1 MEDEEMNIRGRRYQ
15 KKYCLPILFILIFI
29 CLYWNSAQSKESLF
43 LKEGKKIHPK
53 IESFLSDLQE
63 KHVLEGRVLSKSF
76 AQRHNIKM
84 DEQDRVVVFLYPE
97 AGKSKDSINIE
108 TLKAY
113 GCEVIKSGDAVIKS
127 KVPISMLDVIADQV
141 EGVSFIKLPDR
152 PLADVVSEGVSITG
166 ASTYHSAGYAGENV
180 KVAIIDLGFAGLS
193 ATISSGELP
202 TSVIKLD
209 CTGIDCAPTDFPS
222 EEEAHGTA
230 VAEIVHDM
238 APSAQLYLMKV
249 GDRLD
254 LKNAKDY
261 CIANGIKVINHSVG
275 WFNSNFYDGACYFD
289 NSVCMANHAYQ
300 NGILWVNAAG
310 NAAKNHFEATY
321 TDADGDGLHDVTS
334 DSNYITINADAG
346 DLFVAHLTWDAWPAT
361 NQDYDLLLYNSS
373 NVLVAAGMNWQ
384 TGTQTP
390 TESIGYIVP
399 ASGVYYLAV
408 KKYNATSNHRFQI
421 FTFYHDLN
429 PYVASSSLASP
440 ADATGVMTVAAID
453 WANWTTGPQEYYSSQ
468 GPTTD
473 GRIKPEVSGP
483 DKNSSYTYGGI
494 FPGTSAAA
502 PHVAGAAALILSS
515 QPTLTVSQLWEV
527 ITSSAIDMGASG
539 QDNIYG
545 YGRLNLPAFYPGIT
559 VFPTSVDFS
568 DVIIGYGAVGTVTI
582 QNSGNANLVIGSIT
596 SPSSPFEIIGDDCS
610 GKTLP
615 FGTECTLTIRF
626 SPILAG
632 LFNSS
637 INIPSNDPQ
646 RNPAVSYLSGVGI
659 HEIMLSSPMD
669 QSSFD
674 ACSLYVPP
682 TFKWNPK
689 ESFNSYS
696 VQFSEDSTF
705 STIRVRIRVSGK
717 TTEKTMSS
725 SQWKRILRIP
735 GDQGGT
741 VYWRVVGTQAGGRS
755 AISDSHSIMI
765 SAPQPVGNPILSPT
779 SRMGLPNLMWQNNC
793 NIKFK
798 AWFGSTADFS
808 EKKALSF
815 HLSNPDL
822 DGGTFSRELTTS
834 QWKAIRRLVN
844 DLTDSTIYW
853 CVESQDPLKRPA
865 ITELMY
871 FILTD

>member
-1 MEDEEMNIRGRRYQ
+1 MEDEEMNIRGRKYQ
-15 KKYCLPILFILIFI
+15 KKYCLPILLILIFI

-53 IESFLSDLQE
+53 IEHILSDLQE
-63 KHVLEGRVLSKSF
+63 EHFLGGKVVSREF

-84 DEQDRVVVFLYPE
+84 DEQDKVVVFFYPE
-97 AGKSKDSINIE
+97 AGKSKDTINIE
-108 TLKAY
+108 TLKTY
-113 GCEVIKSGDAVIKS
+113 GCEIIKSGDTVIKV
-127 KVPISMLDVIADQV
+127 KVPIFMLDVIADQV

-152 PLADVVSEGVSITG
+152 PLADVVSEGVSLTG

-222 EEEAHGTA
+222 EEEVHGTA

-249 GDRLD
+249 DDILD

-275 WFNSNFYDGACYFD
+275 WFNTNFYDGSCYFD
-289 NSVCMANHAYQ
+289 NPVCMANHAYQ

-310 NAAKNHFEATY
+310 NAARNHYEAIFIDT
-321 TDADGDGLHDVTS
+321 DGDQLHNVTS
-334 DSNYITINADAG
+334 NNNFIAFNAEAG
-346 DLFVAHLTWDAWPAT
+346 DLLVALLTWDAWPVT
-361 NQDYDLLLYNSS
+361 DQDYDFLLYNSS
-373 NVLVAAGMNWQ
+373 MVKVASSESWQ
-384 TGTQTP
+384 NGTQTP
-390 TESIGYIVP
+390 TETIGYIVP
-399 ASGVYYLAV
+399 SSGIYYLAV
-408 KKYNATSNHRFQI
+408 KKYNATSNHKFQI

-429 PYVASSSLASP
+429 PYVASSSLVSP
-440 ADATGVMTVAAID
+440 ADASGAMAVAAID

-473 GRIKPEVSGP
+473 GRVKPEVSGP
-483 DKNSSYTYGGI
+483 DNNSSYTYRGT

-515 QPTLTVSQLWEV
+515 QPTLTVSQLWKV

-545 YGRLNLPAFYPGIT
+545 YGRLNLPAFDPWIT

-568 DVIIGYGAVGTVTI
+568 DVIIGTGAERTVTI
-582 QNSGNANLVIGSIT
+582 QNSGNANLVIGTIT

-615 FGTECTLTIRF
+615 FGTKCTFTIRF
-626 SPILAG
+626 SPISAG

-646 RNPAVSYLSGVGI
+646 RNPVVSYLSGIGI
-659 HEIMLSSPMD
+659 HEINLSSPMD
-669 QSSFD
+669 QTSFD
-674 ACSLYVPP
+674 ACSLYAPP

-689 ESFNSYS
+689 ESFSSYS
-696 VQFSEDSTF
+696 VQFSEDPTF
-705 STIRVRIRVSGK
+705 STIRVKIRVSGRE
-717 TTEKTMSS
+717 TEKTMSS

-741 VYWRVVGTQAGGRS
+741 VYWRVVGTQTGGTS

-779 SRMGLPNLMWQNNC
+779 SRKGLPNLMWQNNC
-793 NIKFK
+793 NVKFK

-808 EKKALSF
+808 EKKVLSF

-834 QWKAIRRLVN
+834 QWKAIRRLVK

-853 CVESQDPLKRPA
+853 YVESWDPLTRPA
-865 ITELMY
+865 TTELMH